1 MRGSYER
8 HIAAT
13 DTSTRGKTHTGEEM
27 GIESAARASITAVA
41 LTLQS
46 GGLTSVSPQRK
57 GMTQW
62 A

>member
-1 MRGSYER
+1 MLESYEQ

-27 GIESAARASITAVA
+27 GIESAERASITAVV
-41 LTLQS
+41 LTLQL

-57 GMTQW
+57 GRTQ
-62 A
+62 